1 MRSLIPVLGA
11 VQWVAGIALSLILVR
26 RSRRY
31 PPLGAVPRFFA
42 RVACWL
48 FVLGAVLLVLSATP
62 AAHLSERLAQIGFP
76 PVDVTTV
83 TRSYSIAWGLVAF
96 AGAWNFVLGVSNRRR
111 TAAAELKRRTDRALS
126 HREGPWGPF

>member
-11 VQWVAGIALSLILVR
+11 VQWVAGIAFSLILVR

-42 RVACWL
+42 RVAFWL
-48 FVLGAVLLVLSATP
+48 FLLGALLLVLSATP
-62 AAHLSERLAQIGFP
+62 AAHLNERLNPLGLP

-83 TRSYSIAWGLVAF
+83 TRAYVISWGLLAV
-96 AGAWNFVLGVSNRRR
+96 AGAWTFVLGVSNRRR